1 MEMVSLNYA
10 TTFVSLLTNGVVS
23 VAVND
28 TSTLLLSMIKTVVN
42 DYVDFKNTIEK
53 IDLHTKLNVIENF
66 MNIIPKQYENIKC
79 VSTSLNSLHEIVVK
93 LHDELGHINNI
104 MEEHNLKYF
113 SYWRTPVYQTE
124 LDNIVKYKL
133 ILDDRFE
140 TLLKLINTINFLK

>member
-28 TSTLLLSMIKTVVN
+28 TSTLLLSMVKTVVN
-42 DYVDFKNTIEK
+42 EYVDFKNTIEK
-53 IDLHTKLNVIENF
+53 IDLNTKLNVIENF
-66 MNIIPKQYENIKC
+66 MNIIPKDYENIKC

-93 LHDELGHINNI
+93 LHDELGKINNI

-113 SYWRTPVYQTE
+113 SYWRTPVYQIE
-124 LDNIVKYKL
+124 LDNVVKYKL

>member
-66 MNIIPKQYENIKC
+66 MNIIPKEYENIKC
-79 VSTSLNSLHEIVVK
+79 VSTSLNSLHEIVIK
-93 LHDELGHINNI
+93 LHDELGQINNI
-104 MEEHNLKYF
+104 IEEHKLKYF